1 MAEEDGPRDEAYWF
15 GKAAKQARRMAEEL
29 DGGADA
35 NMLLQVAQMYE
46 AMDCG
51 EQPNQRVAQTA
62 EPKLRSSDL
71 FGRLNPDFRQRHHR
85 LGRQFG
91 QRNFGSATR

>member
-1 MAEEDGPRDEAYWF
+1 MAEKDGPRDEAYWF

-46 AMDCG
+46 AMAW
-51 EQPNQRVAQTA
+51 RAA
-62 EPKLRSSDL
+62 ERESGSD
-71 FGRLNPDFRQRHHR
+71 RR
-85 LGRQFG
+85 
-91 QRNFGSATR
+91 A